1 MLAKVKKTLLLWK
14 LNKCCRWHKLQGY
27 SFRWH
32 HDHYNIHVM
41 PGWELI
47 LTFMLLICALSIGRR
62 ILMGQ
67 GLVKQRWDRGWA
79 RLQMLQQHWKNVPGG
94 GRFDV
99 FIINWE
105 YFSRF
110 CSLGTRCDMFQYKAS
125 ARCKYFPHLSMKDK
139 SLYDVI
145 QFTDDPKDAVYVMEC
160 ASGRNGQV
168 ISICWGTFNSGM
180 ETNFVPNNDLL
191 THYNADWTGKAGIR
205 GKK

>member
-1 MLAKVKKTLLLWK
+1 ML
-14 LNKCCRWHKLQGY
+14 CRWHKLQGY

-94 GRFDV
+94 GQGWRVSNKLRIFFPGSV
-99 FIINWE
+99 LLE
-105 YFSRF
+105 LGVT
-110 CSLGTRCDMFQYKAS
+110 CSSTKHPPGAS
-125 ARCKYFPHLSMKDK
+125 TSHTSAWRTSLSMTSSSSQMTLKMLSMWWSVHQVEMDK
-139 SLYDVI
+139 WYQYVEEHLI
-145 QFTDDPKDAVYVMEC
+145 QEWRQILCQTMTC
-160 ASGRNGQV
+160 
-168 ISICWGTFNSGM
+168 
-180 ETNFVPNNDLL
+180 
-191 THYNADWTGKAGIR
+191 
-205 GKK
+205 